1 MQTRNT
7 PLKFAFSALE
17 SRFAPIVEHIKRK
30 LKTYASSSLFA
41 NMTYQNIL
49 RWEGH
54 PGSDDAHPKTQPK
67 QKESL
72 CCVWVYISIDLYLYA
87 VCMREKRRFVQYHK
101 SQAVQLKIRNKKSVE
116 VQINGEEVC
125 GGG

>member
-1 MQTRNT
+1 
-7 PLKFAFSALE
+7 
-17 SRFAPIVEHIKRK
+17 
-30 LKTYASSSLFA
+30 
-41 NMTYQNIL
+41 MTYQNIL

-87 VCMREKRRFVQYHK
+87 VCVREKRRFVQYHK
-101 SQAVQLKIRNKKSVE
+101 SQAIQLKTRYKKSVE
-116 VQINGEEVC
+116 VQGRRW
-125 GGG
+125 GGGTKSYLACRSIPVKLDRR